1 MRGHV
6 QKSGVHPGVVGYPAI
21 NPGRGKQN
29 AGAGRP
35 EAELGHSP
43 VHPSGSGTCS
53 LEQGHVESWRGHRAL
68 LAFPL
73 TSASIMSAD
82 VLRNWILDSWA
93 GKDRDNRIT
102 ALPVTSTHTRRTEMH
117 SRCVSSKSSRL
128 RAAAEPSRPRVTT
141 PQGHVGGPLRLW
153 PLQPPRRAP
162 GSSQQHT
169 PNFQPPRSSET

>member
-1 MRGHV
+1 MRRHV

-102 ALPVTSTHTRRTEMH
+102 ALPVTSTHTCRTETH
-117 SRCVSSKSSRL
+117 SRWR
-128 RAAAEPSRPRVTT
+128 E
-141 PQGHVGGPLRLW
+141 
-153 PLQPPRRAP
+153 LQKQPAQ
-162 GSSQQHT
+162 GSS
-169 PNFQPPRSSET
+169 